1 VPCCWSHRAHT
12 SDFRLRSRS
21 TPDTPRGCELRS
33 ESRWTRDRGARPF
46 APERL
51 PPLPSLLTL
60 SPTRHS
66 AAGPASKPRPK
77 APRVSADLDES
88 AAADVVLSA
97 VQQAA
102 AAASAEEEA
111 ETAQF
116 ANYAPKFVKEGAPHP
131 DPCVETST
139 LAAVAPPQPTYK
151 HQCVPSAENLS
162 RSCSAADLCAPA
174 HN

>member
-1 VPCCWSHRAHT
+1 MPCCWSHRALT
-12 SDFRLRSRS
+12 SGSHLRSRS
-21 TPDTPRGCELRS
+21 TPDTPRGCALLS
-33 ESRWTRDRGARPF
+33 ESRWTRDRGACPF
-46 APERL
+46 APKGL
-51 PPLPSLLTL
+51 PPRVSILSLY
-60 SPTRHS
+60 PARHS

-116 ANYAPKFVKEGAPHP
+116 ANYTPKFVKEGAPHP

-151 HQCVPSAENLS
+151 HQCVPSAENS
-162 RSCSAADLCAPA
+162 SHSCSAADLCAPA